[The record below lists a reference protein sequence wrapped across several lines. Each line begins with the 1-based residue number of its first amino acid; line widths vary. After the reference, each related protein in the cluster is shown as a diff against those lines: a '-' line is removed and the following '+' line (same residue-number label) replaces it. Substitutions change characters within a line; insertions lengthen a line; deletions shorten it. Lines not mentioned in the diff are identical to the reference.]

1 MDNIY
6 CKKDCS
12 KGEVNAV
19 EITEIR
25 LQKMK
30 KNVVM
35 VSFYCLLSKIWKKIY
50 SVIRRENT
58 PGYVAF

>member
-35 VSFYCLLSKIWKKIY
+35 VSFYCLLSKIWKNIF
-50 SVIRRENT
+50 IRL
-58 PGYVAF
+58 